1 MAELQVGQA
10 SGGGLTPWER
20 VKTVKRT
27 VADDM
32 ACVYIQYT
40 HTHILDWNVLN
51 CSWMKN
57 FNDHFNIPY

>member
-20 VKTVKRT
+20 VKTGT

-32 ACVYIQYT
+32 VCVYIYT
-40 HTHILDWNVLN
+40 IHTHILGWNVLN